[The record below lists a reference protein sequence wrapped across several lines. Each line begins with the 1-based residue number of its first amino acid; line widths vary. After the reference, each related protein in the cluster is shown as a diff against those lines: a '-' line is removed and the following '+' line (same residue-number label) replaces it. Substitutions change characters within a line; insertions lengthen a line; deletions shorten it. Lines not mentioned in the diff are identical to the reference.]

1 MIEKQKKFEGLN
13 CADEGGFFPNQ
24 QSSIDN
30 NQSSDQQSS
39 INNNQSR
46 GPKGTTPCHPGVKNS
61 IQRDVRH
68 LS

>member
-30 NQSSDQQSS
+30 NQSSDQQSP

-46 GPKGTTPCHPGVKNS
+46 GQSSILNPKE
-61 IQRDVRH
+61 QRHVIH
-68 LS
+68 GEGILSV